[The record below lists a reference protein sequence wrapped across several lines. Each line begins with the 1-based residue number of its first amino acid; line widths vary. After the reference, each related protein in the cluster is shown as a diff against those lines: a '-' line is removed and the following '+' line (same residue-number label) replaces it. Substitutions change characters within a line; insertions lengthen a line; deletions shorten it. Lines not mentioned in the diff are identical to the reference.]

1 MPPLVLAIV
10 SYITLAIKAAPA
22 IKAVYDDGKA
32 LIQSLFSANLI
43 SEQQQAALM
52 AWADTPMVMT
62 LAGTM
67 PPEFSIEEFAAIP
80 AAVAA
85 AKSLDCTPPETA
97 PAAPAVVCEK
107 CGTACIADSPDNCR
121 C

>member
-52 AWADTPMVMT
+52 AWADTHMVMT

-67 PPEFSIEEFAAIP
+67 PPEFSIEEFTALP
-80 AAVAA
+80 APALPVA
-85 AKSLDCTPPETA
+85 PPETA
-97 PAAPAVVCEK
+97 LADPACKVCGAAFENEQ
-107 CGTACIADSPDNCR
+107 CACNA
-121 C
+121 